1 MEKISNEEVEKISG
15 GIVVAGNDG
24 QYYTVDELGC
34 IHVIAQ
40 SEGGALYGAHMT
52 KQSKEVI
59 SEAEYESRFGRKLDV
74 NFNPYN

>member
-40 SEGGALYGAHMT
+40 SSPL
-52 KQSKEVI
+52 Q
-59 SEAEYESRFGRKLDV
+59 
-74 NFNPYN
+74 